1 MGGGNGGVVE
11 RAEQGTSVGH
21 DESLER
27 TEQTGGKR
35 RRSHAYRIGRESVS
49 RLYHHSIVQ
58 SRDHN

>member
-1 MGGGNGGVVE
+1 MGGGNGGIVE

-35 RRSHAYRIGRESVS
+35 AGPMPTASSAKA
-49 RLYHHSIVQ
+49 
-58 SRDHN
+58 